1 MFKFPVNF
9 ENIKKI
15 NSHSYIFSKNIKF
28 INYKFI
34 FTLYLSKAL
43 YKLRKI
49 IFRLKILMSNNLSN
63 LIDTDIKK
71 ILYKQKTSGGLYSWY
86 SFVRLCELVV
96 ILRKFKF
103 DNCIEF
109 GSGSTSFFL
118 HKYCKKHLSIEE
130 NLKWKNKTLRLNKKI
145 NIFHSIRVIKKF
157 KNEACS
163 SYKIPQN
170 HNVFKEDYDLVYIDG
185 PTSKNNTHLKS
196 LDPKNNTPNV
206 DIFKL
211 FNNNYFP
218 KFILIDGRRSSIR
231 LILKNYHR
239 KYNIYLRHGYQ
250 QDLSLNLNTFYH
262 TILIRK
268 N

>member
-1 MFKFPVNF
+1 MLVRNKPYVTFSDRELEIGKNYLLS
-9 ENIKKI
+9 KKI
-15 NSHSYIFSKNIKF
+15 ALDDKIVCFS
-28 INYKFI
+28 
-34 FTLYLSKAL
+34 S
-43 YKLRKI
+43 R
-49 IFRLKILMSNNLSN
+49 
-63 LIDTDIKK
+63 
-71 ILYKQKTSGGLYSWY
+71 G
-86 SFVRLCELVV
+86 
-96 ILRKFKF
+96 
-103 DNCIEF
+103 
-109 GSGSTSFFL
+109 
-118 HKYCKKHLSIEE
+118 
-130 NLKWKNKTLRLNKKI
+130 
-145 NIFHSIRVIKKF
+145 KKF